1 MTIALLIPTENS
13 WGRLRHAIEKI
24 VHLPTRTLIVFHVLF
39 LLLIPNAAA
48 LNFPER
54 PIRIVVG
61 FVPGGGADA
70 TARLVAHKLYETWG
84 QPVIVDNRAG
94 AGGNVAAEIVAKAGP
109 DGYTLLLTS
118 PGPVVIN
125 PSLFRHLP
133 YNPRQDLAAVT
144 LVASGP
150 NVLVVRT
157 ALPATDVRELIALAR
172 AKPGGLT
179 FASSG
184 AGSIPHL
191 SAELFKIAAKV
202 ELVHVAYKGAGPAVI
217 DLIAGRVD
225 LMFVSAQSALTQI
238 RAQRLKALAV
248 TSLKRSAT
256 LPELPTLDE
265 AGLPGYE
272 SIAWWGLL
280 APARAPRDILLK
292 LNAAVVKSLNQP
304 DTKEKLASE
313 GAEIVANSPAQFDD
327 FLRKEAA
334 KWASV
339 IDAAKLKL
347 E

>member
-1 MTIALLIPTENS
+1 M
-13 WGRLRHAIEKI
+13 
-24 VHLPTRTLIVFHVLF
+24 RTLIAFHVLF
-39 LLLIPNAAA
+39 LLLIANAAA

-94 AGGNVAAEIVAKAGP
+94 AGGNVAAEIVAKAAP

-125 PSLFRHLP
+125 PSLYRHLP
-133 YNPRQDLAAVT
+133 YNPQQDLAAVT

-157 ALPATDVRELIALAR
+157 ALPAADVRELIALAR

-184 AGSIPHL
+184 TGSIPHL

-272 SIAWWGLL
+272 SVAWWGLL
-280 APARAPRDILLK
+280 APARTPRDILLK
-292 LNAAVVKSLNQP
+292 LNAAVVKSLNQA

-334 KWASV
+334 KWANV

>member
-1 MTIALLIPTENS
+1 MFIVPLIPIEAARD
-13 WGRLRHAIEKI
+13 RLRCAIGKT
-24 VHLPTRTLIVFHVLF
+24 VRLPKREMTAFHVL
-39 LLLIPNAAA
+39 LLLPIANALA

-54 PIRIVVG
+54 PMRIVVG

-84 QPVIVDNRAG
+84 KPVVVDNRAG
-94 AGGNVAAEIVAKAGP
+94 AGGNFAAEIVAKSAP

-125 PSLFRHLP
+125 PSLYRQLA
-133 YNPRQDLAAVT
+133 YNPERDLAPVT

-150 NVLVVRT
+150 NVLAVRP
-157 ALPATDVRELIALAR
+157 ALPASDVRDLIALAR
-172 AKPGGLT
+172 GKPGSLT

-184 AGSIPHL
+184 IGSIPHL
-191 SAELFKIAAKV
+191 SAELFKTAAKV

-225 LMFVSAQSALTQI
+225 LMFVSAQSALSQI

-248 TSLKRSAT
+248 TSLNRSAT

-265 AGLPGYE
+265 AGVPGYE
-272 SIAWWGLL
+272 SVAWWGLL
-280 APARAPRDILLK
+280 VPAGTPREIVVK
-292 LNAAVVKSLNQP
+292 LNTAVVKSLSQP

-313 GAEIVANSPAQFDD
+313 GAEIVANSPAQFHD

-334 KWASV
+334 KWANV